1 MTVFWEVTFYSLV
14 NRHQR
19 FEESRWLNYQ
29 STMVPSYQTTRR
41 HTPEVCNLTL
51 TVVKMSYI
59 IQAPVSYGEI
69 VLS

>member
-1 MTVFWEVTFYSLV
+1 MTVFWEVFYSLV

-19 FEESRWLNYQ
+19 FGECRCLNYQ
-29 STMVPSYQTTRR
+29 SKLVPSFQTTRR
-41 HTPEVCNLTL
+41 HVPKSVIVILTA
-51 TVVKMSYI
+51 VKLSDL